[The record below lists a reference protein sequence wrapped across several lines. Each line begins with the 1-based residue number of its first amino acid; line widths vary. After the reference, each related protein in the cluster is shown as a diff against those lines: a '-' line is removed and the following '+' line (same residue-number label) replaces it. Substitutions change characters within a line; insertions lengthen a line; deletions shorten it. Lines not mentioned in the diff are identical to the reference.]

1 MAGGGGGAWKVAYAD
16 FVTAMMAL
24 FLVLWILSQ
33 DEKIKGDVQQYFRT
47 KYQSATKQSVGII
60 PIENADLIRAKRA
73 HFDNAAAIP
82 LEQVRRINDDLKRVF
97 AQTPNEIDMNTMQVK
112 MTDEGLL
119 IEFYNNPSRR
129 LFQEGDAKLT
139 PFGKVIFQVVAWTL
153 AKHDNR
159 KSTLIEIEG
168 HTNKDFERERGKNN
182 EDKKWTVS
190 TARALAVRKFMAK
203 EGVTSGQFNKVTGY
217 GSKKPH
223 SKFIKSKNHHSHNR
237 VSIMVKPGTVSD
249 EI

>member
-73 HFDNAAAIP
+73 HFDNASAIP
-82 LEQVRRINDDLKRVF
+82 LQQVRRLNEDLVEAF
-97 AQTPNEIDMNTMQVK
+97 VQQPNFIDQKTLQIK
-112 MTDEGLL
+112 MTEEGLL
-119 IEFYNNPSRR
+119 IEFFNDPSRR
-129 LFQEGDAKLT
+129 LFQEGEAKMT
-139 PFGKVIFQVVAWTL
+139 QYGRTIFRIVAWTL

-168 HTNKDFERERGKNN
+168 HTNKDFESGEEN

-190 TARALAVRKFMAK
+190 TDRALTVRKFMSE
-203 EGVTSGQFNKVTGY
+203 EGVTPQQFNKVSGH
-217 GSKKPH
+217 GSKRPH
-223 SKFIKSKNHHSHNR
+223 SKFRDRPEHPYHNR
-237 VSIMVKPGTVSD
+237 VSIMVRPGQVSS
-249 EI
+249 